1 MRNNVKDNSMEHLMV
16 NTLVF
21 GTGIMLARLDESGV
35 VQTRVIPPD
44 EYQALAEQLQQA
56 MPDSFVKELP

>member
-1 MRNNVKDNSMEHLMV
+1 MRNNVKDNSIEHLMV

-21 GTGIMLARLDESGV
+21 GTGIMLARLDENGV

-44 EYQALAEQLQQA
+44 EYQALGEQLQQP
-56 MPDSFVKELP
+56 MPASFVKALP

>member
-1 MRNNVKDNSMEHLMV
+1 MRNNVQDNSMEHLMV

-21 GTGIMLARLDESGV
+21 GTGIMLARLDENGV

-44 EYQALAEQLQQA
+44 EYQALGEQLQQP
-56 MPDSFVKELP
+56 MPASFVKALP